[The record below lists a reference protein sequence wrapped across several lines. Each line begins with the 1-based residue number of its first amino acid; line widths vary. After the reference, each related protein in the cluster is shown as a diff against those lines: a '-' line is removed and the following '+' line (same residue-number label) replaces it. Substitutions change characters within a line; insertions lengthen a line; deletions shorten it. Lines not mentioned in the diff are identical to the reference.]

1 MFAWLTTNTSR
12 ASGRP
17 IWDSLYLEGYLVHFT
32 QLFCTLCTFYI
43 RNIAFIPRFTEHSW
57 GCRWYIDEKL
67 ICNRHS
73 SLSQLIK
80 PTSWNIYFSIFFVPP
95 TFHRLKLRFDPL
107 QRSRPNLNTLIH
119 AQIVEI
125 MFRIS
130 HYSYRK
136 KKKKKK
142 KKESTK
148 CLSLWIMQH
157 PWISSRL
164 IGDPLG
170 QEPPFYS
177 PRGRVSWR
185 ETVSSFDFIF
195 TLNLSTRTDAFDL
208 CGHAKREGGASRRS
222 DPRTKIIPCLT
233 NVRNNPKISVATSCG
248 AFSRHFSF

>member
-43 RNIAFIPRFTEHSW
+43 RNIAFIPRFREHSW
-57 GCRWYIDEKL
+57 GCHWYIDEKL

-142 KKESTK
+142 KREHKV
-148 CLSLWIMQH
+148 SLLMNNAAFMNLLPANRW
-157 PWISSRL
+157 
-164 IGDPLG
+164 
-170 QEPPFYS
+170 S
-177 PRGRVSWR
+177 PRPRAAFLLPERPSVVTR
-185 ETVSSFDFIF
+185 NRIFLRFYLYAESFHANRRFR
-195 TLNLSTRTDAFDL
+195 SMRACKTR
-208 CGHAKREGGASRRS
+208 GGASRRS